1 MTMTPTPAP
10 QTPFKPG
17 FKRRDNNDMIP
28 IGLVRAMF
36 GLAAAS
42 LALVVFASLT
52 GREQVA
58 IPAPA
63 PIAQE
68 WTIRLV
74 GNDAQ
79 AVTVL
84 DAEGNLIADM
94 DHGGFVT
101 VIQNG
106 LMTMRR
112 RHGIDAGLPL
122 QIVLFENGRLA
133 AIDPL
138 TDFRVELTQFGS
150 DNQAAFER
158 LLMKVPQ

>member
-1 MTMTPTPAP
+1 MAMQPSPN
-10 QTPFKPG
+10 
-17 FKRRDNNDMIP
+17 FKRTDNNDMIP

-36 GLAAAS
+36 ALPVAALLLVGYAS
-42 LALVVFASLT
+42 MT
-52 GREQVA
+52 ERPRVA
-58 IPAPA
+58 VPDNGAVA
-63 PIAQE
+63 E
-68 WTIRLV
+68 SWTISLV

-94 DHGGFVT
+94 AHGGFVT

-112 RHGIDAGLPL
+112 RHGIDPALPL
-122 QIVLFENGRLA
+122 EIVRFENGRLA
-133 AIDPL
+133 AVDPL
-138 TDFRVELTQFGS
+138 TEYRVELSQFGG

-158 LLMKVPQ
+158 LLKTMN

>member
-1 MTMTPTPAP
+1 MTMQPSPN
-10 QTPFKPG
+10 
-17 FKRRDNNDMIP
+17 FKRNDNNDMIP

-36 GLAAAS
+36 ALPVAA
-42 LALVVFASLT
+42 LLLVSYASLT
-52 GREQVA
+52 DRPQVA
-58 IPAPA
+58 VPQAAPVV
-63 PIAQE
+63 E
-68 WTIRLV
+68 SWTISLV

-79 AVTVL
+79 SVTVL

-94 DHGGFVT
+94 AHGGFVT

-112 RHGIDAGLPL
+112 RHGIDPTLPID
-122 QIVLFENGRLA
+122 IVRFENGRLA

-138 TDFRVELTQFGS
+138 TDYRVELTQFGR

-158 LLMKVPQ
+158 LLMIE

>member
-1 MTMTPTPAP
+1 MTMQPSPN
-10 QTPFKPG
+10 
-17 FKRRDNNDMIP
+17 FKRNDNNDMIP

-36 GLAAAS
+36 ALPVAALLLVGYA
-42 LALVVFASLT
+42 ALTDRPAVAVPPEAPVVES
-52 GREQVA
+52 
-58 IPAPA
+58 
-63 PIAQE
+63 
-68 WTIRLV
+68 WTISLV

-79 AVTVL
+79 SVTVL

-94 DHGGFVT
+94 AHGGFVT

-112 RHGIDAGLPL
+112 RHGIDPTLPID
-122 QIVLFENGRLA
+122 IVRFENGRLA

-138 TDFRVELTQFGS
+138 TDYRVELTQFGR

-158 LLMKVPQ
+158 LLMIE

>member
-1 MTMTPTPAP
+1 MTMQPSPN
-10 QTPFKPG
+10 
-17 FKRRDNNDMIP
+17 FKRNDNNDMIP

-36 GLAAAS
+36 ALPVAA
-42 LALVVFASLT
+42 LLLVGYATLT
-52 GREQVA
+52 DRQPVA
-58 IPAPA
+58 IPPEAPVV
-63 PIAQE
+63 E
-68 WTIRLV
+68 SWTISLV

-94 DHGGFVT
+94 AHGGFVT

-112 RHGIDAGLPL
+112 RHGIDPALPIE
-122 QIVLFENGRLA
+122 IVRFENGRLA

-138 TDFRVELTQFGS
+138 TDYRVELTQFGS
-150 DNQAAFER
+150 DNKAAFER
-158 LLMKVPQ
+158 LLNIQ

>member
-1 MTMTPTPAP
+1 MPMQPSPN
-10 QTPFKPG
+10 
-17 FKRRDNNDMIP
+17 FKRTDNNDMIP

-36 GLAAAS
+36 ALPVAA
-42 LALVVFASLT
+42 LLLVAYASLT
-52 GREQVA
+52 DRPQVA
-58 IPAPA
+58 VPDNGAISESWS
-63 PIAQE
+63 IS
-68 WTIRLV
+68 LV
-74 GNDAQ
+74 GHDAQ

-112 RHGIDAGLPL
+112 RHGIDPTLPL
-122 QIVLFENGRLA
+122 EIVRFENGRMA

-138 TDFRVELTQFGS
+138 TNYRVELSQFGG

-158 LLMKVPQ
+158 LLTKLN

>member
-1 MTMTPTPAP
+1 MTMQPSPN
-10 QTPFKPG
+10 
-17 FKRRDNNDMIP
+17 FKRTDNNDMIP

-36 GLAAAS
+36 ALPVAA
-42 LALVVFASLT
+42 LLLVSYASLT
-52 GREQVA
+52 DRPQVA
-58 IPAPA
+58 VPQAAPVV
-63 PIAQE
+63 E
-68 WTIRLV
+68 SWTISLV

-79 AVTVL
+79 SVTVL

-94 DHGGFVT
+94 AHGGFVT

-112 RHGIDAGLPL
+112 RHDIDPTLPID
-122 QIVLFENGRLA
+122 IVRFENGRLA

-138 TDFRVELTQFGS
+138 TDYRVELTQFGR

-158 LLMKVPQ
+158 LLMIE